1 MSDTEKAK
9 QNMQQSISQR
19 HKESAKMMKDSL
31 TNIYQDKD
39 SDKKSSKPK
48 DEQNDH
54 DKDFK
59 DMNDDLDKLIKPLLR
74 KREQLLSTDM

>member
-19 HKESAKMMKDSL
+19 HKETAKIMKDSL

-39 SDKKSSKPK
+39 SDKKSSKSK
-48 DEQNDH
+48 DDH

-59 DMNDDLDKLIKPLLR
+59 DMNDALDKL
-74 KREQLLSTDM
+74 M